1 MLKTWPASIALI
13 VLTLAPLQSQA
24 RDWGTVSGWFVSSAG
39 ETCGMFAQ
47 NPNASGTEIVILKR
61 LDGTLFVQVKNAKW
75 LRTGGVVTYQVDN
88 TAYDGPFSV
97 SAIDKGYIATFGEGF
112 ERDLQGGTTLTVK
125 RDAVVLDQ
133 IALTGSAAALGTVRN
148 CLAELKSGAST
159 IQALQQNAKVKGD
172 SSKWIAF
179 EDYPATA
186 LRDKHEGVVAFRLIV
201 GRDGRASQC
210 LVTKS
215 SGHSDLDNATCTA
228 MMRRSKFSPAL
239 GSNGTPVEGFFESK
253 VSWKLPE

>member
-1 MLKTWPASIALI
+1 
-13 VLTLAPLQSQA
+13 
-24 RDWGTVSGWFVSSAG
+24 
-39 ETCGMFAQ
+39 MFAQ
-47 NPNASGTEIVILKR
+47 NPNASGSEIVILKR

-75 LRTGGVVTYQVDN
+75 FLPGGNITFQVDGR
-88 TAYDGPFSV
+88 AYDGPFSV
-97 SAIDKGYIATFGEGF
+97 NNIDKGYIATFGEGF
-112 ERDLQGGTTLTVK
+112 ERDLQDGTILIVK

-133 IALTGSAAALGTVRN
+133 IALTGSAAAFVTVRS
-148 CLAELKSGAST
+148 CIAELKSGAST
-159 IQALQQNAKVKGD
+159 ILALQQNAKIKGD
-172 SSKWIAF
+172 AAKWIAF

-215 SGHSDLDNATCTA
+215 SGHGDLDNATCTA
-228 MMRRSKFSPAL
+228 IMRRSRFSPAL
-239 GSNGTPVEGFFESK
+239 SSNGSVVEGFYESR